1 MRALRD
7 KTASKNRRRDFS
19 DKASEALQARVA
31 GTLKTLRKERGWT
44 LDELA
49 NRSGVSRAMLSQI
62 EARKTNPTI
71 AVLWKISTAFSI
83 NFSAMLGEEPGKDV
97 TLVRRAEMQV
107 LTSADGKFI
116 SRPLFPR
123 SGVRKAELYELRLAP
138 GARTEGPPHPP
149 GTRENLVVVRGKL
162 IVWVS
167 GTPFEVP
174 EGDSIDF
181 VADVVH
187 GYENPGSKEFL
198 GYEVIEYR
206 SID

>member
-1 MRALRD
+1 MIRRGAGKRD
-7 KTASKNRRRDFS
+7 PPIDAT
-19 DKASEALQARVA
+19 EAFQSRVA
-31 GTLKTLRKERGWT
+31 QTVKRMRKERGWT

-49 NRSGVSRAMLSQI
+49 GRSGVSRAMLSQI
-62 EARKTNPTI
+62 EAKKTNPTI

-97 TLVRRAEMQV
+97 TIIHRGDMQV

-162 IVWVS
+162 IVWVAGAS
-167 GTPFEVP
+167 FEVP

-181 VADVVH
+181 AADVIH
-187 GYENPGSKEFL
+187 GYENPGAKEFL

-206 SID
+206 SIG